1 MPSVDHISD
10 LGDDLLLHVLRFL
23 SDNARDVVCTSVLST
38 RWRHLWTRAPVL
50 RILQHKPG
58 STYDDGD
65 DARFNDFV
73 HKVLARRACRGAG
86 ADIDRLD
93 LYAWHWPGKS
103 RADVWLRRAMR
114 HTVGSLLFNVEG
126 VSDWR
131 PSRVEL
137 PTTTRVTKMWL
148 ELPTT
153 TRVTK
158 MWLELDGA
166 TLLLPPAVDFHKLT
180 ELTLGGIGFSDDDGP
195 RLGHLLSSPSCCP
208 TLRKLTLSGLSGL
221 HHLRLHGGA
230 LETLDLSGLLNVRR
244 LDVDA
249 PRLALLH
256 TDGFFMHYLHDD
268 HTMPASPSGHP
279 RWRDSKPPSRP
290 AGSESNT
297 TRSNCCTSAAPSMAT
312 RYAYLAPRYICLD
325 HS

>member
-1 MPSVDHISD
+1 MDHISD

-23 SDNARDVVCTSVLST
+23 SDNARDVVRTSVIST

-50 RILQHKPG
+50 RIQQQYKPG
-58 STYDDGD
+58 SSDDGD

-73 HKVLARRACRGAG
+73 HNVLARHACGG

-93 LYAWHWPGKS
+93 LYASHWPGKS

-148 ELPTT
+148 EL
-153 TRVTK
+153 
-158 MWLELDGA
+158 DGA
-166 TLLLPPAVDFHKLT
+166 TLLLPPAVDFHQLT

-208 TLRKLTLSGLSGL
+208 RLRKLTLSGLSGL
-221 HHLRLHGGA
+221 HDLRLHGGA
-230 LETLDLSGLLNVRR
+230 LETLDLSGLKVRR
-244 LDVDA
+244 LDVDT
-249 PRLALLH
+249 PRLTLLH
-256 TDGFFMHYLHDD
+256 AQGFFMQYLHDD
-268 HTMPASPSGHP
+268 HTSLTVRAPALERFKTSLQFGWLRVQYYAIKLLHECRPIHGH
-279 RWRDSKPPSRP
+279 
-290 AGSESNT
+290 T
-297 TRSNCCTSAAPSMAT
+297 
-312 RYAYLAPRYICLD
+312 ICLFGPD
-325 HS
+325 VRLILL

>member
-1 MPSVDHISD
+1 
-10 LGDDLLLHVLRFL
+10 
-23 SDNARDVVCTSVLST
+23 
-38 RWRHLWTRAPVL
+38 VL